1 WRDPVDFG
9 ARCRRGW
16 AYLLH
21 GAPHFALEDFETC
34 LKEDGANADA
44 LLGRGNAYIRLKKL
58 DEALEDA
65 QTAEKQGKLTDRL
78 TYNLGRIYAQ
88 AAEHLEADPRRRVD
102 AKISRRA
109 ADCREKALECVRQ
122 TLVMLK
128 TDERRTKLWRNE
140 IQSDPAF

>member
-1 WRDPVDFG
+1 APAEIYHARGLLHARKGETSAAIEMYTLALWRDPMDFG

-44 LLGRGNAYIRLKKL
+44 LLGRGNAYLRLKKL

-88 AAEHLEADPRRRVD
+88 AAEHLEADPRRR
-102 AKISRRA
+102 APR
-109 ADCREKALECVRQ
+109 
-122 TLVMLK
+122 
-128 TDERRTKLWRNE
+128 
-140 IQSDPAF
+140 PH